1 MNFRDALEQD
11 VLLAAPLLLGWD
23 LVAPG
28 MRARIVE
35 TEAYRTPDDAGCHAH
50 RGMTPRNAVMFGPA
64 GRAYVYFTY
73 GNHWM
78 LNIVA
83 HGERNAAAILI
94 RAAEPLEGLEE
105 MRAWRYGAGRASAP
119 NKAVVLGGLARDG
132 HPRPTRQS
140 FQIGPKDQSDRN
152 LLSGPGKICQAFGIT
167 GEFNGLDLLSEESA
181 IRLEPGEIVSTVTLG
196 TRVGLAKGCG
206 DDLPWR
212 FSDATK
218 LEWVSRPLPT
228 LPSRLLPEATATE
241 PGSELRSHHRKPR

>member
-11 VLLAAPLLLGWD
+11 VLLAAPLMLGWH
-23 LVAPG
+23 LVGPG

-35 TEAYRTPDDAGCHAH
+35 TEAYRTPDDPGCHAH

-78 LNIVA
+78 LNVVA
-83 HGERNAAAILI
+83 HGEGDAAAILI
-94 RAAEPLEGLEE
+94 RAAIPLEGLDE
-105 MRAWRYGAGRASAP
+105 MRAWRYGVGRASAP
-119 NKAVVLGGLARDG
+119 HTAVESRKG
-132 HPRPTRQS
+132 PR
-140 FQIGPKDQSDRN
+140 DQSDRN

-167 GEFNGLDLLSEESA
+167 GELNGVDLFSPDSK
-181 IRLEPGEIVSTVTLG
+181 IRIQQAETITTVSVG

-212 FSDATK
+212 FSDASNP
-218 LEWVSRPLPT
+218 EWVSRPLPT
-228 LPSRLLPEATATE
+228 PPSRLPPEARAGA
-241 PGSELRSHHRKPR
+241 PGTGHRSHRRKPR

>member
-11 VLLAAPLLLGWD
+11 VLIAAPLLLGWH

-28 MRARIVE
+28 MRAQIVE
-35 TEAYRTPDDAGCHAH
+35 TEAYRTPDDPGCHAH
-50 RGMTPRNAVMFGPA
+50 RGMTPRNAVMFGPS

-78 LNIVA
+78 LNLVA
-83 HGERNAAAILI
+83 HGEGDAAAILI
-94 RAAEPLEGLEE
+94 RAAIPLEGLEE
-105 MRAWRYGAGRASAP
+105 MRAWRFGAGQASAP
-119 NKAVVLGGLARDG
+119 HKALGT
-132 HPRPTRQS
+132 P
-140 FQIGPKDQSDRN
+140 IGPKDQSDRN

-167 GEFNGLDLLSEESA
+167 GELNGVDLFAPESR
-181 IRLEPGEIVSTVTLG
+181 IRLEPGDTVSTISVG

-228 LPSRLLPEATATE
+228 LPSLLPPEAKATE